1 MIIITTL
8 WIWAEKN
15 IEKTYI
21 EKTIVESFTYFI
33 NLKIMTFNVKFKVGF
48 AESSTNKRTTL

>member
-1 MIIITTL
+1 MIIIMTL

-15 IEKTYI
+15 I